1 MSTRENDIW
10 NEMQFELKQ
19 EREMNGMTESYDDVR
34 YRKQMEKEVSKE
46 DKDPKAKVETPNID
60 VRVP

>member
-1 MSTRENDIW
+1 
-10 NEMQFELKQ
+10 MQFELKQ